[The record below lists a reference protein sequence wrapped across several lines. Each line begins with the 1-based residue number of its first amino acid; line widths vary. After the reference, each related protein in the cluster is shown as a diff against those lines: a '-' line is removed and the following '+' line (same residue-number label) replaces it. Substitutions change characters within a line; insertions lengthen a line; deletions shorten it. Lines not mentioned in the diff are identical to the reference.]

1 MTFGKQAR
9 VALQDDLFKALAGFW
24 QSLRRSGAPTPVKLA
39 MLPIKAWAKVLHGGA
54 GCVMSEAR
62 LGALRAKATQAIGIR
77 PAGASSSLRL
87 ILAQDMCA
95 DPGFYQLW
103 HLVNDLRMISVDWA
117 RSSLTLLNRGRI
129 LSNTLKAGT
138 FQVRSAVFC
147 SSAPGCD
154 GP

>member
-24 QSLRRSGAPTPVKLA
+24 QSLRRSAAPTPVKLA

-87 ILAQDMCA
+87 TCSGYVCGSWVL
-95 DPGFYQLW
+95 QLW
-103 HLVNDLRMISVDWA
+103 HLVNDLRRLGKKQPDLIESWA
-117 RSSLTLLNRGRI
+117 HFVRHFEGRYFPGPFSSLLQLCTRMRW
-129 LSNTLKAGT
+129 S
-138 FQVRSAVFC
+138 
-147 SSAPGCD
+147 
-154 GP
+154 